1 MPGCQDA
8 KMPGCRE
15 GDYDGIQETDAVVSS
30 GKERDANSA
39 IVGAMHYSW
48 SNNWCNSWSIIRGC
62 SYISGSILGPI

>member
-8 KMPGCRE
+8 KMPVCRE

-30 GKERDANSA
+30 GKVRDANSA

-48 SNNWCNSWSIIRGC
+48 SNN
-62 SYISGSILGPI
+62 